1 MAKQSTSVRLEEST
15 IEALDAYAQ
24 DHGITRTAAI
34 EALVRAGLR
43 AGDDVPQ
50 SAPQDI
56 ADVLRQANADLRAA
70 LLDTRG
76 VVATLTA
83 QLAAKDRQIEAAHTL
98 IDQAQRLHMAEV
110 TRALPAP
117 TIRERITRWIHRD
130 TPASE

>member
-34 EALVRAGLR
+34 EALIRAGL
-43 AGDDVPQ
+43 Q
-50 SAPQDI
+50 QDENASQNVSQGI
-56 ADVLRQANADLRAA
+56 TDVLRQANADLRAA

-83 QLAAKDRQIEAAHTL
+83 QLAAKDEQIAAAHTL
-98 IDQAQRLHMAEV
+98 IDQAHRLHMAEV

-117 TIRERITRWIHRD
+117 SVRERITSWIHRNTD
-130 TPASE
+130 KTE